1 MLTCIFIEPLQASFT
16 RKHLLLSDLGC
27 FMFSENAVKE
37 KENFNHTTR
46 AVHRLLYV
54 YEWQNKLCTAH
65 IQVH

>member
-1 MLTCIFIEPLQASFT
+1 
-16 RKHLLLSDLGC
+16 
-27 FMFSENAVKE
+27 MFSENAVKE

-54 YEWQNKLCTAH
+54 YEWQNKPCTAH